1 MKRYM
6 KWLPMQAAILFVAA
20 QPLMAQGGDSGLR
33 VFGHLTQGAGVAG
46 EEAIHG
52 VPTTGTTDLR
62 TMALQFR
69 YGLGDA
75 NEVVVQLKHQR
86 LGMSPLQQ
94 LQDDVELQWAFYQH
108 RFGPMRVRVG
118 RAPVPF
124 GLFNEMRDVG
134 TVLPFYR
141 VPHHLYPQGT
151 EATDGVVLGYQIGS
165 ALDWNLLWEAF
176 VGTTGY
182 QGAFHTP
189 LPEFPVFIIDLKV
202 EKTVGTQVWIGTPL
216 PGLRVGGAVQTLTFD
231 EEDLGPDPDPDL
243 GNRATV
249 WMGSIDGAF
258 DRFTIRSEA
267 AFTDTPWFTVR
278 TLMAQAGGWMIPSLG
293 VFGQAEIVDQDDL
306 VPFDM
311 PERRQSEDYGLALNY
326 KVTPSA
332 VLKIEGH
339 RVTGYSFER
348 WVDLRGPHAESFYGI
363 ASIAVS
369 F

>member
-6 KWLPMQAAILFVAA
+6 KWLPMQAAILLVAA

-33 VFGHLTQGAGVAG
+33 VFGHLTQGLGVAG

-52 VPTTGTTDLR
+52 VPTTGTSNLR
-62 TMALQFR
+62 TIALQFR

-94 LQDDVELQWAFYQH
+94 LQEDVELQWAFYQH
-108 RFGPMRVRVG
+108 RFGPLRVRVG
-118 RAPVPF
+118 RTPVPF

-141 VPHHLYPQGT
+141 VPHHVYPQGT
-151 EATDGVVLGYQIGS
+151 EATDGVVLGYQVGS
-165 ALDWNLLWEAF
+165 GLGWNLLVEAF
-176 VGTTGY
+176 AGTTGY
-182 QGAFHTP
+182 HGAFYTP
-189 LPEFPVFIIDLKV
+189 LPDLPVFLVDVLV
-202 EKTVGTQVWIGTPL
+202 EKTVGTQLWIGTPV
-216 PGLRVGGAVQTLTFD
+216 PGLRVGGAVQTFNFD
-231 EEDLGPDPDPDL
+231 QEDVSPDPDV
-243 GNRATV
+243 GTRGTV
-249 WMGSIDGAF
+249 WIASIDGAF
-258 DRFTIRSEA
+258 NRFTVRSEA
-267 AFTDTPWFTVR
+267 AFLDTPFLDSR
-278 TLMAQAGGWMIPSLG
+278 TYMAQAGAWLIPSLAL
-293 VFGQAEIVDQDDL
+293 FGQAEIVDQDDIL
-306 VPFDM
+306 PFDM
-311 PERRQSEDYGLALNY
+311 PERRQSEDYGLAFNY

-348 WVDLRGPHAESFYGI
+348 WVDPTGPNAESYYGI